1 MDELFEVYLAVYE
14 AEEFK
19 FRPERSGP
27 KPSVKPKSRERDI
40 GKHNDWKDKPSEE
53 WSERPPA
60 ALKLRRRAKAV
71 TDTQRREDQEVK
83 LRKEEL
89 EYIIDILVSEGYAD
103 NYDSAVCI
111 LEAMSDEW
119 LVGILDEKYVKAMD
133 PPKDRKRKGPDHR
146 TSFAWLDPRQLG
158 QNRND
163 PNREMDPEF
172 FRTRLRQNDKK
183 IDPYYKGNR
192 KRRKERDRVR
202 GGFNS

>member
-89 EYIIDILVSEGYAD
+89 EYIIDILVSEGYVND
-103 NYDSAVCI
+103 YDSAACI
-111 LEAMSDEW
+111 LEVMSDEW
-119 LVGILDEKYVKAMD
+119 LVGILEKFNPEDYKEYHKKNHREDNSSSRWDAEYKDYLDSKEDYRDKHNQARGVK
-133 PPKDRKRKGPDHR
+133 KKKG
-146 TSFAWLDPRQLG
+146 L
-158 QNRND
+158 
-163 PNREMDPEF
+163 
-172 FRTRLRQNDKK
+172 K
-183 IDPYYKGNR
+183 
-192 KRRKERDRVR
+192 
-202 GGFNS
+202 